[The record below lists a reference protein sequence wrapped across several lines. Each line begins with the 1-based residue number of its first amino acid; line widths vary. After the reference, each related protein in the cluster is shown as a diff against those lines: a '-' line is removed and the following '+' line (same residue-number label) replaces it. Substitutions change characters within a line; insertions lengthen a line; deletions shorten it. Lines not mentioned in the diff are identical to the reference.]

1 MKKLILMV
9 LVLSIVFTSFGFSES
24 RYKKEYDPYN
34 SRFFIGLNFGGFIP
48 QEIYSIHTDLYIYNA
63 TGYFENVGKFDP
75 SIMFGGTIG
84 FYITDNIGLKFD
96 IEHVSVDMNSE
107 FTLHLPDIHGTASTF
122 DLSATVDGLTTNWT
136 SFSADLIFRFKISS
150 NLVFLFG
157 GGVTYWMADIYAVDD
172 YSWGWEDLI
181 PQLAEIN
188 FETYETNYLGFNGF
202 AMLEYFVDDDISIS
216 ISGKYVTASD
226 EVTIPDIISPDPVEV
241 TMGGI
246 YAAVGL
252 NLYI

>member
-9 LVLSIVFTSFGFSES
+9 LVLSIVFTSFGFTEN
-24 RYKKEYDPYN
+24 RYKKEYNPYN

-63 TGYFENVGKFDP
+63 AGYFENVGKFDP

-96 IEHVSVDMNSE
+96 IDHVSVDMNSE

-122 DLSATVDGLTTNWT
+122 DLTATVDGLTTNWT

-172 YSWGWEDLI
+172 YSWGWEGLI

-202 AMLEYFVDDDISIS
+202 AMLEYFVDDDIAIS
-216 ISGKYVTASD
+216 ISGKYMTASD

-246 YAAVGL
+246 YAAIGL